1 MTQRSPEEY
10 FRQHDFG
17 PEAAT
22 GGGGEFTAA
31 ERAFMQKY
39 LGVEEG
45 DILRRIGIDPARAGA
60 AGAAGGAPGAPGAL
74 GVDDEAE
81 ALDARLRREP
91 VLQMVGFFLGAQEF
105 AVPTEAVQEVIK
117 FSTPTRLPAAPSFVA
132 GIVNLRGRVTPLVR
146 LRELLGVPDGGDGS
160 DGGGESTASA
170 GSEDKFIIVCRRR
183 GLQMGMMIE
192 RVHTMYRVPQQDI
205 DWAIESHL
213 GVSVDFVS
221 GLLKAGERLVSIVS
235 VDKILD
241 CVLKR

>member
-17 PEAAT
+17 SEAAT

-45 DILRRIGIDPARAGA
+45 DILRRIGIDPARSGGAGA
-60 AGAAGGAPGAPGAL
+60 AAGLAGPAGPE
-74 GVDDEAE
+74 DESE
-81 ALDARLRREP
+81 SLDARLRNEP

-117 FSTPTRLPAAPSFVA
+117 YAAPTRLPAAPSFVA

-146 LRELLGVPDGGDGS
+146 LRELLGVPSGGGDGGD
-160 DGGGESTASA
+160 AA

-213 GVSVDFVS
+213 GISVDFVS
-221 GLLKAGERLVSIVS
+221 GLLKADERLISIVS

>member
-17 PEAAT
+17 SEAAT

-60 AGAAGGAPGAPGAL
+60 AGMAAGPAGGE
-74 GVDDEAE
+74 DEAE
-81 ALDARLRREP
+81 TLDARLRREP

-117 FSTPTRLPAAPSFVA
+117 FSAPTRLPAAPSFVA

-146 LRELLGVPDGGDGS
+146 LRELLGVYEGSGDG
-160 DGGGESTASA
+160 E
-170 GSEDKFIIVCRRR
+170 SEDKFIIVCRRR

-205 DWAIESHL
+205 DWAIEAHL
-213 GVSVDFVS
+213 GISVDFVS
-221 GLLKAGERLVSIVS
+221 GLLKADERLVSIVS

>member
-17 PEAAT
+17 SEAAT

-45 DILRRIGIDPARAGA
+45 DLLRRIGIDPARAGGAGA
-60 AGAAGGAPGAPGAL
+60 AGAAAGL
-74 GVDDEAE
+74 EDEAE
-81 ALDARLRREP
+81 SLDARLRNEP

-117 FSTPTRLPAAPSFVA
+117 YAAPTRLPAAPSFVA

-146 LRELLGVPDGGDGS
+146 LRELLGVYDGGD
-160 DGGGESTASA
+160 AA
-170 GSEDKFIIVCRRR
+170 GSEDRFIIVCRRR

-213 GVSVDFVS
+213 GISVDFVS
-221 GLLKAGERLVSIVS
+221 GLLKADERLISIVS

>member
-17 PEAAT
+17 SEVAAAP
-22 GGGGEFTAA
+22 GGGEFTAA

-45 DILRRIGIDPARAGA
+45 DILRRIGIDPARGGGGGADAGA
-60 AGAAGGAPGAPGAL
+60 EE
-74 GVDDEAE
+74 EAE
-81 ALDARLRREP
+81 TLEARLRRES

-117 FSTPTRLPAAPSFVA
+117 YSAPTRLPAAPAFVA
-132 GIVNLRGRVTPLVR
+132 GILNLRGRVTPLVR
-146 LRELLGVPDGGDGS
+146 LRDLLEVREGQ
-160 DGGGESTASA
+160 E
-170 GSEDKFIIVCRRR
+170 SEDKFIIVCRRR

-192 RVHTMYRVPQQDI
+192 RMHTMYRVPQQDI
-205 DWAIESHL
+205 DWAIESRL
-213 GVSVDFVS
+213 GISVDFVS
-221 GLLKAGERLVSIVS
+221 GLLKAEDRLVSIVS

>member
-17 PEAAT
+17 SEAAT

-45 DILRRIGIDPARAGA
+45 DILRRIGIDPSRAGVAGA
-60 AGAAGGAPGAPGAL
+60 AADGAAGSL

-146 LRELLGVPDGGDGS
+146 LRELLGVPNGDNDGGD
-160 DGGGESTASA
+160 AA

>member
-17 PEAAT
+17 SEAAT

-60 AGAAGGAPGAPGAL
+60 AGAAADGAAGSL

-146 LRELLGVPDGGDGS
+146 LRELLDVPHGDDGGDG
-160 DGGGESTASA
+160 GGEGAGSA
-170 GSEDKFIIVCRRR
+170 GGEDKFIIVCRRR

>member
-17 PEAAT
+17 SEAAT

-45 DILRRIGIDPARAGA
+45 DILRRIGIDPVRSGGAGA
-60 AGAAGGAPGAPGAL
+60 AAGLAGL
-74 GVDDEAE
+74 EDEAE
-81 ALDARLRREP
+81 SLDARLRNEP

-117 FSTPTRLPAAPSFVA
+117 FSVPTRLPAAPSFVA

-146 LRELLGVPDGGDGS
+146 LRELLGVSGEGAGS
-160 DGGGESTASA
+160 DAGAGGA
-170 GSEDKFIIVCRRR
+170 GGEDKFIIVCRRR

-213 GVSVDFVS
+213 GISVDFVS
-221 GLLKAGERLVSIVS
+221 GLLKADERLISIVS

>member
-17 PEAAT
+17 SEAAT

-45 DILRRIGIDPARAGA
+45 DLLRRIGIDPARAGA
-60 AGAAGGAPGAPGAL
+60 TGVAAGL
-74 GVDDEAE
+74 EDESE
-81 ALDARLRREP
+81 SLDARLRNEP

-117 FSTPTRLPAAPSFVA
+117 YAAPTRLPAAPSFVA

-146 LRELLGVPDGGDGS
+146 LRELLGVHDGGD
-160 DGGGESTASA
+160 AA

-213 GVSVDFVS
+213 GISVDFVS
-221 GLLKAGERLVSIVS
+221 GLLKAGERLISIVS

>member
-17 PEAAT
+17 SEAAT

-60 AGAAGGAPGAPGAL
+60 GGAPGVAAGAE
-74 GVDDEAE
+74 DDAE
-81 ALDARLRREP
+81 SLDVRLRQEP

-117 FSTPTRLPAAPSFVA
+117 FTAPTRLPAAPSFVA

-146 LRELLGVPDGGDGS
+146 LRELLGVSDEGGAGGGNGGGD
-160 DGGGESTASA
+160 DR
-170 GSEDKFIIVCRRR
+170 FIIVCRRR

-235 VDKILD
+235 ADKILD

>member
-17 PEAAT
+17 SEAAT

-45 DILRRIGIDPARAGA
+45 DLLRRIGIDPARAGA
-60 AGAAGGAPGAPGAL
+60 TGVAGGA
-74 GVDDEAE
+74 GVEDEAE
-81 ALDARLRREP
+81 SLDARLRNEP

-117 FSTPTRLPAAPSFVA
+117 YAAPTRLPAAPSFVA

-146 LRELLGVPDGGDGS
+146 LRELLGVYDGGD
-160 DGGGESTASA
+160 AA

-213 GVSVDFVS
+213 GISVDFVS
-221 GLLKAGERLVSIVS
+221 GLLKADERLISIVS

>member
-10 FRQHDFG
+10 FSQHDFG
-17 PEAAT
+17 PETAVA
-22 GGGGEFTAA
+22 GHGDFTAA

-39 LGVEEG
+39 LGVEES
-45 DILRRIGIDPARAGA
+45 DILRRIGIEPSRAGA
-60 AGAAGGAPGAPGAL
+60 SGVADAAAGL
-74 GVDDEAE
+74 EDEVE
-81 ALDARLRREP
+81 ALDMRLRHEP
-91 VLQMVGFFLGAQEF
+91 VLQMVGFFLGTQEF

-146 LRELLGVPDGGDGS
+146 LRDLLGAHEG
-160 DGGGESTASA
+160 DGGGE
-170 GSEDKFIIVCRRR
+170 GEDKFIIVCRRR

-192 RVHTMYRVPQQDI
+192 RVHTMYRAPQQDI
-205 DWAIESHL
+205 DWSMESYL

-221 GLLKAGERLVSIVS
+221 GLLKANEHLVSIVS

>member
-17 PEAAT
+17 SEAAT

-45 DILRRIGIDPARAGA
+45 DILRRIGIDPVRASGAGA
-60 AGAAGGAPGAPGAL
+60 GGVAAGLAGGE
-74 GVDDEAE
+74 DEAE
-81 ALDARLRREP
+81 TLDARLRREP

-117 FSTPTRLPAAPSFVA
+117 YSVPTRLPAAPSFVA

-146 LRELLGVPDGGDGS
+146 LRELLGVYEGS
-160 DGGGESTASA
+160 GGGE
-170 GSEDKFIIVCRRR
+170 SEDKFIIVCRRR

-205 DWAIESHL
+205 DWAIEAHL
-213 GVSVDFVS
+213 GISVDFVS
-221 GLLKAGERLVSIVS
+221 GLLKADERLVSIVS

>member
-17 PEAAT
+17 SEAAT

-45 DILRRIGIDPARAGA
+45 DLLRRIGIDPVRAGGAGGAGA
-60 AGAAGGAPGAPGAL
+60 AGAAAGL
-74 GVDDEAE
+74 EDEAE
-81 ALDARLRREP
+81 SLDARLRNEP

-117 FSTPTRLPAAPSFVA
+117 YAAPTRLPAAPSFVA

-146 LRELLGVPDGGDGS
+146 LRELLGVYDGGD
-160 DGGGESTASA
+160 AA
-170 GSEDKFIIVCRRR
+170 GSEDRFIIVCRRR

-213 GVSVDFVS
+213 GISVDFVS
-221 GLLKAGERLVSIVS
+221 GLLKADERLISIVS

>member
-17 PEAAT
+17 SEAAT

-60 AGAAGGAPGAPGAL
+60 AGAAGAPD
-74 GVDDEAE
+74 VDDEAE

-160 DGGGESTASA
+160 DGGGESAASAGSA

>member
-17 PEAAT
+17 SEAAT

-60 AGAAGGAPGAPGAL
+60 AGVAAGL
-74 GVDDEAE
+74 EDEAE
-81 ALDARLRREP
+81 TLEARLRREP

-146 LRELLGVPDGGDGS
+146 LRELLGVYE
-160 DGGGESTASA
+160 GGGENAA
-170 GSEDKFIIVCRRR
+170 GAGGIGGEDKFIIVCRRR

-205 DWAIESHL
+205 DWAIEAHL
-213 GVSVDFVS
+213 GISVDFVS
-221 GLLKAGERLVSIVS
+221 GLLKADERLVSIVS

>member
-17 PEAAT
+17 SEAAT

-45 DILRRIGIDPARAGA
+45 DLLRRIGIDPARAGA
-60 AGAAGGAPGAPGAL
+60 TGVAGGAGL
-74 GVDDEAE
+74 EDESE
-81 ALDARLRREP
+81 SLDARLRNEP

-117 FSTPTRLPAAPSFVA
+117 YAAPTRLPAAPSFVA

-146 LRELLGVPDGGDGS
+146 LRELLGVYDGGD
-160 DGGGESTASA
+160 AA
-170 GSEDKFIIVCRRR
+170 GSEDRFIIVCRRR

-213 GVSVDFVS
+213 GISVDFVS
-221 GLLKAGERLVSIVS
+221 GLLKADERLISIVS

>member
-17 PEAAT
+17 SETAT

-45 DILRRIGIDPARAGA
+45 DILRRIGIDPARSGA
-60 AGAAGGAPGAPGAL
+60 AGAAAGGI
-74 GVDDEAE
+74 GVEDDSES
-81 ALDARLRREP
+81 LDARLRNEP

-117 FSTPTRLPAAPSFVA
+117 YAAPTRLPAAPSFVA

-146 LRELLGVPDGGDGS
+146 LRELLGVPNGDNDGGD
-160 DGGGESTASA
+160 AA

-213 GVSVDFVS
+213 GISVDFVS
-221 GLLKAGERLVSIVS
+221 GLLKADERLISIVS

>member
-17 PEAAT
+17 SETGT

-45 DILRRIGIDPARAGA
+45 DILRRIGIDPARAGGAGVA
-60 AGAAGGAPGAPGAL
+60 AGFE
-74 GVDDEAE
+74 DEPE
-81 ALDARLRREP
+81 SLDARLRNEP

-117 FSTPTRLPAAPSFVA
+117 YAAPTRLPAAPSFVA

-146 LRELLGVPDGGDGS
+146 LRELLGVYEGGDG
-160 DGGGESTASA
+160 GE
-170 GSEDKFIIVCRRR
+170 SEDKFIIVCRRR

-213 GVSVDFVS
+213 GISVDFVS
-221 GLLKAGERLVSIVS
+221 GLLKADERLVSIVS

>member
-17 PEAAT
+17 SEAAT

-45 DILRRIGIDPARAGA
+45 DILRRIGIDPARSGGAGGA
-60 AGAAGGAPGAPGAL
+60 AG
-74 GVDDEAE
+74 VEDESE
-81 ALDARLRREP
+81 SLDARLRNEP

-117 FSTPTRLPAAPSFVA
+117 YTAPTRLPAAPSFVA

-146 LRELLGVPDGGDGS
+146 LRELLGVYDGGDAA
-160 DGGGESTASA
+160 GG
-170 GSEDKFIIVCRRR
+170 EDKFIIVCRRR

-213 GVSVDFVS
+213 GISVDFVS
-221 GLLKAGERLVSIVS
+221 GLLKAGERLISIVS

>member
-17 PEAAT
+17 SEAAT

-60 AGAAGGAPGAPGAL
+60 AGVAAGFAEAE
-74 GVDDEAE
+74 DEAE
-81 ALDARLRREP
+81 SLDVRLRQEP

-117 FSTPTRLPAAPSFVA
+117 FTAPTRLPAAPSFVA

-146 LRELLGVPDGGDGS
+146 LRELLGVYGEDGGNDSG
-160 DGGGESTASA
+160 D
-170 GSEDKFIIVCRRR
+170 DKFIIVCRRR

-235 VDKILD
+235 ADKILD

>member
-17 PEAAT
+17 SEAAT

-60 AGAAGGAPGAPGAL
+60 AAGFAEAE
-74 GVDDEAE
+74 DEAE
-81 ALDARLRREP
+81 SLDARLRQEP

-117 FSTPTRLPAAPSFVA
+117 FTAPTRLPAAPSFVA

-146 LRELLGVPDGGDGS
+146 LRELLGVLDE
-160 DGGGESTASA
+160 GGER
-170 GSEDKFIIVCRRR
+170 GGNGDDKFIIVCRRR

-235 VDKILD
+235 ADKILD

>member
-17 PEAAT
+17 SEAAT

-45 DILRRIGIDPARAGA
+45 DILRRIGIDPARAGGAGVA
-60 AGAAGGAPGAPGAL
+60 AGLAGGE
-74 GVDDEAE
+74 DEAE
-81 ALDARLRREP
+81 TLEARLRREP

-117 FSTPTRLPAAPSFVA
+117 YSAPTRLPAAPSFVA

-146 LRELLGVPDGGDGS
+146 LRELLGVYE
-160 DGGGESTASA
+160 GGGSSASA
-170 GSEDKFIIVCRRR
+170 GEEDKFIIVCRRR

-205 DWAIESHL
+205 DWAIEAHL
-213 GVSVDFVS
+213 GISVDFVS
-221 GLLKAGERLVSIVS
+221 GLLKADERLVSIVS